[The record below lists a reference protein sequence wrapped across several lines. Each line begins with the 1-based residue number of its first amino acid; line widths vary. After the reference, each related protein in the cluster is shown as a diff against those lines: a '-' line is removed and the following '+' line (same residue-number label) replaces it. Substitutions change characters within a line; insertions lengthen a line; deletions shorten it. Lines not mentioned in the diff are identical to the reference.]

1 MHCYIKVEKRSG
13 IKHFISTQHVALLY
27 ILFSHNSQMGWYF
40 LSWLIIRC
48 HIENFFSWRLA
59 RLCLNGNSYFCQQ
72 TKNCAI
78 YFLSSYAGWNHKF
91 EELLCILITIFVN
104 WASCLLRVFGNLT
117 SNPILLFRRQCT
129 FAEEKPGKLNVRFV
143 KVSMNDLAGELRH
156 GSPK

>member
-27 ILFSHNSQMGWYF
+27 ILLSHNSQMGWYF

-104 WASCLLRVFGNLT
+104 WASCLLHVFSAFRQLDFQSSYFEGSARLRKLKNLGNLM
-117 SNPILLFRRQCT
+117 L
-129 FAEEKPGKLNVRFV
+129 
-143 KVSMNDLAGELRH
+143 DLSKSLWMI
-156 GSPK
+156 

>member
-27 ILFSHNSQMGWYF
+27 YILLSHNSQMGWYQ
-40 LSWLIIRC
+40 LADNQMSYWKP
-48 HIENFFSWRLA
+48 SWRLA

-72 TKNCAI
+72 TKNCANH
-78 YFLSSYAGWNHKF
+78 FLSRYAGWNHKF